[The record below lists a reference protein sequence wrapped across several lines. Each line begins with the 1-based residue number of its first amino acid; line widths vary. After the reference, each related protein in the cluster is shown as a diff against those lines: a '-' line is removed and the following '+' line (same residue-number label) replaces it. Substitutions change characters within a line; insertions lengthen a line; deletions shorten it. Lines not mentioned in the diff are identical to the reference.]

1 VVAIQ
6 GILGA
11 IAHVWWYEGVHQV
24 GASRA
29 AIFLNLQPVV
39 GVLLAWLMLGETIEP
54 AEIVGGIA
62 VLAGVGLTTRTG
74 QRATR
79 AAPPRPT
86 S

>member
-1 VVAIQ
+1 M
-6 GILGA
+6 
-11 IAHVWWYEGVHQV
+11 

-39 GVLLAWLMLGETIEP
+39 GVLLSWLLLGETIEP

-62 VLAGVGLTTRTG
+62 VLSGVGLTTRAG

-79 AAPPRPT
+79 AALPRPT